1 MSQSSSKA
9 TETILEIDLNALGA
23 NFRFLKSKI
32 PSATKFMAVVKA
44 FAYGSDSQMVAK
56 ELESLGVDYFAV
68 AYAYEGKLLREAGV
82 SVPILVLHSLEA
94 NFETILESCLEPNL
108 YSVKILKDFIAF
120 AEKHQQ
126 KNYPIHLKFNSGL
139 NRLGFSEKEM
149 EDLVSLLKKTRSV
162 RVASLFS
169 HLAATEDPSEKDF
182 TLKQIERFE
191 NWAASLSETLGYQP
205 LKHTVNTSGI
215 LNYPQAHFDMVRSGI
230 GLYGFGNEAKYHSA
244 LKPIAALKTIISQ
257 IHELQKGE
265 SLGYNRGFVAEK
277 FTRTATLP
285 LGHADGIGRIY
296 GHGKGW
302 VTIHGKKAPILGIVC
317 MDMIMVDV
325 TEIPCEE
332 GDEVIVFGETHTA
345 EDLASSAKTIS
356 YELITSISQR
366 VKRVIC
372 RK

>member
-1 MSQSSSKA
+1 M
-9 TETILEIDLNALGA
+9 
-23 NFRFLKSKI
+23 
-32 PSATKFMAVVKA
+32 
-44 FAYGSDSQMVAK
+44 
-56 ELESLGVDYFAV
+56 
-68 AYAYEGKLLREAGV
+68 
-82 SVPILVLHSLEA
+82 
-94 NFETILESCLEPNL
+94 
-108 YSVKILKDFIAF
+108 
-120 AEKHQQ
+120 
-126 KNYPIHLKFNSGL
+126 
-139 NRLGFSEKEM
+139 
-149 EDLVSLLKKTRSV
+149 
-162 RVASLFS
+162 
-169 HLAATEDPSEKDF
+169 
-182 TLKQIERFE
+182 
-191 NWAASLSETLGYQP
+191 W
-205 LKHTVNTSGI
+205 
-215 LNYPQAHFDMVRSGI
+215 FDMVRSGI